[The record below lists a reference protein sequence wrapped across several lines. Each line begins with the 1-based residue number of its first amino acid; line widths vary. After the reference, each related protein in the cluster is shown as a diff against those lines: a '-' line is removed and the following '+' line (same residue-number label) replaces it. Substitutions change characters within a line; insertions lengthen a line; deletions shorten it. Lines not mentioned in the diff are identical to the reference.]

1 MWKNG
6 IKIHFNKPIIYDQ
19 ERKEHFMFPNETY
32 KIGLVAELEKHQYI
46 KSYTMKKKLQQH
58 LMKNDNEDD
67 VISLESDSL

>member
-1 MWKNG
+1 
-6 IKIHFNKPIIYDQ
+6 
-19 ERKEHFMFPNETY
+19 MFPNETY

>member
-1 MWKNG
+1 MVLRYILINQLYMIKKEKNILCFQTRH
-6 IKIHFNKPIIYDQ
+6 IKSVKY
-19 ERKEHFMFPNETY
+19 
-32 KIGLVAELEKHQYI
+32 LVAELEKHQYI